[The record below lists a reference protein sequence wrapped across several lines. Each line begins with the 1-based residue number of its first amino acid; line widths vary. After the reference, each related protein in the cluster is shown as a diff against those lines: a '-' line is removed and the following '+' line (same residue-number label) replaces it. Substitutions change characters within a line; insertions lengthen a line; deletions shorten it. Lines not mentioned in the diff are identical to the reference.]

1 MVYFF
6 FRWLGSRALNCYFY
20 TTNCST
26 AIFYHHYN
34 ALHTTAAALLL
45 LRPKI
50 RCCFFL
56 FSRGKRSE
64 SDRIHGGV
72 LAAAV
77 AEPNL
82 SSAAVVVDFFL
93 VTFRGW
99 FRVLCVCV
107 CAFFFVARSCTG
119 WGARGT
125 ILGVHIYTQ
134 RVPCTF
140 VCGTELPV
148 GWKTWCSS
156 QQLDWRQG

>member
-1 MVYFF
+1 MMVFFF

-107 CAFFFVARSCTG
+107 CAFFLLLDRV
-119 WGARGT
+119 RG
-125 ILGVHIYTQ
+125 GVQEGPFWVFIFIPKESLALLCVVLNYQ
-134 RVPCTF
+134 
-140 VCGTELPV
+140 
-148 GWKTWCSS
+148 
-156 QQLDWRQG
+156 